1 MVVSDSER
9 GGGVCEEGGGG
20 TVLLLSPP
28 VGSAQF
34 PVGEL
39 GGGEVGVQV
48 EGRGRSEVHQ
58 AEEGKQTLRPIS
70 PFCLR
75 SNYLSSFEAL

>member
-9 GGGVCEEGGGG
+9 GGGGGG
-20 TVLLLSPP
+20 VLLLSPP

-48 EGRGRSEVHQ
+48 EGTGRGELHQ
-58 AEEGKQTLRPIS
+58 GAEGK
-70 PFCLR
+70 
-75 SNYLSSFEAL
+75 

>member
-1 MVVSDSER
+1 MVSDSER
-9 GGGVCEEGGGG
+9 GGGGGEGGGG
-20 TVLLLSPP
+20 EGGGGEGGGGVLLLSPP

-48 EGRGRSEVHQ
+48 EGTGRGELHQ
-58 AEEGKQTLRPIS
+58 GAEGK
-70 PFCLR
+70 
-75 SNYLSSFEAL
+75 